1 MHEDLLVQEGA
12 VVEAP
17 PVHLITELA
26 DDAICFFDAIVAADV
41 KVIVIYVQFLY
52 SHYYLPPSHYIP
64 PTLSTSKPHL
74 NSFNL

>member
-26 DDAICFFDAIVAADV
+26 DDAISFFDAIVAADV

-52 SHYYLPPSHYIP
+52 SHYLPSSPLH
-64 PTLSTSKPHL
+64 STPFTAKPHF